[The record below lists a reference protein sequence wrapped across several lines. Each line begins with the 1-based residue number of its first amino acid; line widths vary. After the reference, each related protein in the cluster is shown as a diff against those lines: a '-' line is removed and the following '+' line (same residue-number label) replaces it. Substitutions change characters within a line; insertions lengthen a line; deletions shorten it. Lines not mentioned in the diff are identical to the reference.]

1 MLGVCWVE
9 LGLLSRPS
17 KSQLKRR
24 SGRPR
29 KAPEKFRPEFY
40 KNPKC
45 GEIFFEDFWRSLR
58 PFGSVSPRR
67 LAEYNFYRQPS
78 SRSGRK
84 LTLKIAIFGP
94 NLAEIPNPPFLEGDV
109 SGVFW
114 LLRANVGGTGS
125 PLPPRLRPAQTRWN
139 LRRRTLRIPPPKKP
153 SCDSVTKMANKW
165 PKTKI
170 RRLSRPR
177 SPVSLNRFAKTLV
190 R

>member
-1 MLGVCWVE
+1 MLGACWVE
-9 LGLLSRPS
+9 VGLLSRPS

-45 GEIFFEDFWRSLR
+45 GEIFFGDFWRSLR

-94 NLAEIPNPPFLEGDV
+94 NLAKIQNPPFFRGDI
-109 SGVFW
+109 SGVF
-114 LLRANVGGTGS
+114 LLFRAKFGGTES
-125 PLPPRLRPAQTRWN
+125 PLPPRVRPAQ
-139 LRRRTLRIPPPKKP
+139 LREDLRCRTLRIP
-153 SCDSVTKMANKW
+153 A
-165 PKTKI
+165 
-170 RRLSRPR
+170 
-177 SPVSLNRFAKTLV
+177 AKTPS
-190 R
+190 

>member
-1 MLGVCWVE
+1 MFGVCWVE
-9 LGLLSRPS
+9 VGLPSLSP

-45 GEIFFEDFWRSLR
+45 GEIFFGDFWRSLR

-94 NLAEIPNPPFLEGDV
+94 NLAKIQNPPFFRGDI
-109 SGVFW
+109 SGVF
-114 LLRANVGGTGS
+114 LLFRAKFGGPGS
-125 PLPPRLRPAQTRWN
+125 PLPPRVRPAQNRWN
-139 LRRRTLRIPPPKKP
+139 LGCRLLQIPPPKTP
-153 SCDSVTKMANKW
+153 S
-165 PKTKI
+165 
-170 RRLSRPR
+170 
-177 SPVSLNRFAKTLV
+177 
-190 R
+190 